1 MDAGPV
7 DVGSVDVGSVDAGPA
22 EVALVVLLAVAAG
35 AVNAVAGAGSL
46 LTFPAL
52 LLVGL
57 PPVAANATNTVGLVP
72 GSTAAVVG
80 YRDELRGA
88 RRPVLGLG
96 ALAAAGGAVGGL
108 LLVVADPSVFR
119 RLVPVL
125 LLVAAALVLAR
136 PVLQRRRRSRSP
148 RGAVGAVVAGTAVY
162 GGYFGAAQGVVLVGA
177 LGALLRDPLQ
187 RVVALK
193 NVCALGSNVGGAAVL
208 LVLGDVRLPLALAVA
223 LGSSA
228 GGLLG
233 ARAGRRLPEAPV
245 RIGVAVVGAAVG
257 AGLLLTG

>member
-1 MDAGPV
+1 M
-7 DVGSVDVGSVDAGPA
+7 DVGPLEVG
-22 EVALVVLLAVAAG
+22 LVVVLAVGAG

-72 GSTAAVVG
+72 GSTTAVLG
-80 YRDELRGA
+80 YRHELRGRA
-88 RRPVLGLG
+88 GQAAVLGVL
-96 ALAAAGGAVGGL
+96 ALAGGAVGGL

-119 RLVPVL
+119 RVVPLL
-125 LLVAAALVLAR
+125 LLVAAVLVLAR
-136 PVLQRRRRSRSP
+136 PVLQRRRRARAP
-148 RGAVGAVVAGTAVY
+148 RGTVGAVVATTAVY

-208 LVLGDVRLPLALAVA
+208 LVLGDVRAAPALAVA
-223 LGSSA
+223 VGASA
-228 GGLLG
+228 GGVLG
-233 ARAGRRLPEAPV
+233 ARAGRRLPEAPLRV
-245 RIGVAVVGAAVG
+245 GVALVGALVG
-257 AGLLLTG
+257 AGLLVTG